1 MKQGDDDKGERGE
14 MKQGDNDEQ
23 LKDEDN
29 EETK

>member
-14 MKQGDNDEQ
+14 MKQGDNDKQ